1 MVLILEDAKFVYSPS
16 GEYDVVEVVIQ
27 PFAEA
32 VHGEILILG
41 SLKITVSEPKYF
53 VIIWVVIVLP
63 LLTSTLKIIASPWA
77 IFEFN

>member
-1 MVLILEDAKFVYSPS
+1 MQEL
-16 GEYDVVEVVIQ
+16 GEYDVVEAVIQ

-32 VHGEILILG
+32 VHWKILFPG
-41 SLKITVSEPKYF
+41 SLKITVSNPKYF

-77 IFEFN
+77 IF